1 MNHYSPDVK
10 EQLVKRMMPPE
21 NASLSTLA
29 RETGISFET
38 LRQWRKQARIETG
51 SPVPGNGRRPQSW
64 SPGDK
69 LLAVL
74 ATAGM
79 NETEQAEYCRSKGLY
94 VEEIRSWRE
103 ACLDGLAAGRDRD
116 NVREL
121 REELTSHR
129 GRLKE
134 LERELRRKEKA
145 LAETAALLTL
155 RKKAQAIWGD
165 DEDGI

>member
-1 MNHYSPDVK
+1 
-10 EQLVKRMMPPE
+10 
-21 NASLSTLA
+21 
-29 RETGISFET
+29 
-38 LRQWRKQARIETG
+38 
-51 SPVPGNGRRPQSW
+51 
-64 SPGDK
+64 
-69 LLAVL
+69 
-74 ATAGM
+74 M
-79 NETEQAEYCRSKGLY
+79 NETEQAEKIRSKSLC

-103 ACLDGLAAGRDRD
+103 ACLDGLDGLASGRDRD